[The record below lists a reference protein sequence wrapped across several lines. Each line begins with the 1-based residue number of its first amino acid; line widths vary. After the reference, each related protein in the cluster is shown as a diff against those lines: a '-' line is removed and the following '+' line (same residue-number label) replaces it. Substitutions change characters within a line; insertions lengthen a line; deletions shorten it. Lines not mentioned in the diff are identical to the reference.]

1 MLAIKLIALC
11 LALVAAREQDD
22 SVAGQKVYRITPETE
37 EQVHFL
43 KKWMATMDLDLWSE
57 PSAVGH
63 NVDVRVPVY
72 LIEEFEATLKAQDM
86 TYEVMI
92 DNVENA
98 ILAQEES
105 NLPNAFA
112 YGFSYEKYNS
122 YSDIVSELRALA
134 RKYPQASTFD
144 VGKTY
149 EGRTMTG
156 LKIGSGNK
164 PVVWIDG
171 GIHAREW
178 ISPATTMWFL
188 NKLLTSSDANV
199 AAVLAK
205 YDFYFLPVFNADGYV
220 YTRSAN
226 TREAR
231 FWRKTR
237 SPQGWCKGADP
248 NRNWDYKFGGAGTSS
263 NPCSD
268 IYHGKYGFSE
278 IEVKQVSDY
287 LRTLNLKAYF
297 NVHAYSQLL
306 LTPWSYTTSYPS
318 DYAEIK
324 RVGDAF
330 SSALSRRYGTQY
342 RVGPPSRILYAV
354 AGGSIDWTYAVLG
367 VKYSYALELRD
378 KGRYGFLLPAN
389 QIKPSGEETSDAFIA
404 ACLAMK

>member
-1 MLAIKLIALC
+1 MLSLKLVVLC
-11 LALVAAREQDD
+11 VALVAAREQED
-22 SVAGQKVYRITPETE
+22 SVAGQKVYRITPHTE
-37 EQVHFL
+37 DEVHFL
-43 KKWMATMDLDLWSE
+43 KKWLATLDVDMWSE

-63 NVDVRVPVY
+63 NVDVRVPVEI
-72 LIEEFEATLKAQDM
+72 IEEFEQTLKKQGFN
-86 TYEVMI
+86 YEVMI

-98 ILAQEES
+98 IMAQEES

-112 YGFSYEKYNS
+112 FGFDYEKYNS
-122 YSDIVSELRALA
+122 YSDIVQELRALA
-134 RKYPQASTFD
+134 RKYPQASTFT
-144 VGKTY
+144 VGTTY
-149 EGRTMTG
+149 ENRPMTG
-156 LKIGSGNK
+156 LKIGRGDK
-164 PVVWIDG
+164 PVIWIDG

-178 ISPATTMWFL
+178 ISPATVMWFL
-188 NKLLTSSDANV
+188 NHLLTSSESGV
-199 AAVLAK
+199 QQVLAK
-205 YDFYFLPVFNADGYV
+205 YDFYFLPVFNADGYT

-278 IEVKQVSDY
+278 IEVKQVSDL

-318 DYAEIK
+318 DYNEIA
-324 RVGDAF
+324 RVGKAFADA
-330 SSALSRRYGTQY
+330 LRMRYGTTY

-389 QIKPSGEETSDAFIA
+389 QIRPSGEETSDAFIA
-404 ACLAMK
+404 AILAMK

>member
-1 MLAIKLIALC
+1 MLAIKLVVLC